1 MMLQKTF
8 KYRLEPTNIQKDK
21 LAQFAGSV
29 RFVYNHGLAL
39 IKQALATKSKLPSY
53 ADLANL
59 LPWMKRTEET
69 AWLAEVHSQILQQAL
84 KDLEQALKAFWRRRA
99 KKDAKPGFPGFRCKG
114 KHDTFRYPQG
124 FKHQEERVFLPKIG
138 WVRHRNSRAIEG
150 IVKQVTVKKEA
161 TGWFIAVTC
170 SVEQEVHVVP
180 ITPVKAVGIDVG
192 LTHFATTSQG
202 VKIANP
208 RYLKHDLVRL
218 RHQQRLLSGKVKGS
232 KNRKKQVQ
240 RVVALHQK
248 IKNKRKDFTHK
259 QSTQFVKNHDV
270 VAVENL
276 HFVSIDR
283 FKPTSQICSSCG
295 NRQPMPLSNRIF
307 NCQDCGL
314 EQDRDINASL
324 NIRSAGLAVLN
335 ACGGYDSGRPSEA
348 GISSF

>member
-39 IKQALATKSKLPSY
+39 IKQAL
-53 ADLANL
+53 
-59 LPWMKRTEET
+59 
-69 AWLAEVHSQILQQAL
+69 

-99 KKDAKPGFPGFRCKG
+99 KKD
-114 KHDTFRYPQG
+114 
-124 FKHQEERVFLPKIG
+124 
-138 WVRHRNSRAIEG
+138 
-150 IVKQVTVKKEA
+150 
-161 TGWFIAVTC
+161 
-170 SVEQEVHVVP
+170 
-180 ITPVKAVGIDVG
+180 
-192 LTHFATTSQG
+192 TTSQG

-335 ACGGYDSGRPSEA
+335 ACGGHDSGQPSEA